1 MQCAGVKAIIARRIR
16 PSSVSKNK
24 LNSAALFALVAVLA
38 LLVVGCGGGG
48 SNSSGGGSAS
58 TGSTSTGSTTTEG
71 TTSGEKPATVPA
83 ETLEPGYV
91 DWPFF
96 GRVPQRTHY
105 LPANQGQVDR
115 PIDPPLHQAWS
126 VNTHALIEFPP
137 AIGGR
142 VAYTINKYGNGKAIQ
157 LGTHKVI
164 GEMELDPKNKGHQS
178 IVTGPAYY
186 RGLVYGAFL
195 DGDLVA
201 GNVKTEKEVWER
213 HLGAHLESSPLPVDG
228 NLYIGTNKGE
238 LLALDAGDGKTVW
251 KFQAPGAIKASP
263 SYDAGNVFVADY
275 QSSMFALDAD
285 TGKPVWRT
293 NTSTVPPG
301 GSGGFFSSPAIAFGN
316 VYAARDDGIVYA
328 FDERTGKVKWSFQTG
343 GAVYGS
349 PAVAEVPGT
358 PPTVYIG
365 SENGTF
371 YALDAR
377 TGKVRWTYDV
387 GGPVEGTATVI
398 GHTVYFASFATKKTI
413 GVDVRTH
420 KKDFEI
426 GQSGYTP
433 MVSDGRRLI
442 LVGYYTVI
450 GLEPTKP

>member
-1 MQCAGVKAIIARRIR
+1 MIKMPKSG
-16 PSSVSKNK
+16 
-24 LNSAALFALVAVLA
+24 LAALLALVALLA
-38 LLVVGCGGGG
+38 LLVAGCGGG
-48 SNSSGGGSAS
+48 SSTSSGGGSSS
-58 TGSTSTGSTTTEG
+58 TASTTTGG
-71 TTSGEKPATVPA
+71 TTTSEAPPTVPMNN
-83 ETLEPGYV
+83 LEPGYV

-105 LPANQGQVDR
+105 LPANRGSIDR
-115 PIDPPLHQAWS
+115 PLDPPLKQAWS
-126 VNTHALIEFPP
+126 INTHGLLEFPP

-142 VAYTINKYGNGKAIQ
+142 VAYAINKFGNGKAIQ
-157 LGTHKVI
+157 LGTRKVI
-164 GEMELDPKNKGHQS
+164 GELSLDPKNEGHQS

-195 DGDLVA
+195 DGTLVA
-201 GNVKTEKEVWER
+201 GNVKTEKAVWER
-213 HLGAHLESSPLPVDG
+213 HLGSHLESSPLPVEG
-228 NLYIGTNKGE
+228 NVYIGTNGGD
-238 LLALDAGDGKTVW
+238 LLALDAGDGHTVW
-251 KFQAPGAIKASP
+251 TFKAPGAIKASP

-275 QSSMFALDAD
+275 QSSVYALNAT

-293 NTSTVPPG
+293 NTSAVAPFG
-301 GSGGFFSSPAIAFGN
+301 KGGFFSSPAIAFGN

-328 FDERTGKVKWSFQTG
+328 FDEGTGKVKWSFETG

-365 SENGTF
+365 SEDGRF
-371 YALDAR
+371 FALDAR

-398 GHTVYFASFATKKTI
+398 GHTVYVASFVTKKTI
-413 GVDVRTH
+413 GIDVRTH

-433 MVSDGRRLI
+433 MISDGRRLI
-442 LVGYYTVI
+442 LVGYFTVI